1 MTANLVQRCAVMQPM
16 GGAGIAGVGVGIGG
30 LGVAGTGAGKGA
42 GKRESG

>member
-1 MTANLVQRCAVMQPM
+1 MQPM

-30 LGVAGTGAGKGA
+30 LGVAGTGAVEGA